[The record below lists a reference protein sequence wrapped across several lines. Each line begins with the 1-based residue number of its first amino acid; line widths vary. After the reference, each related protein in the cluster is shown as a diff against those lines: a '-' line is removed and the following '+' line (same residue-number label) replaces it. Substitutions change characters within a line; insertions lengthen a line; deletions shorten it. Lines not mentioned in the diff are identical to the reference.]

1 MFRKTVKGSEK
12 AKTVCS
18 RLRSVLVEQNSDN
31 KRLLPVLA
39 TLVRDGAQLEA
50 ALKMIK
56 AVKGKF
62 IEQLYKTQSVSSVGW
77 RSRDLSS
84 SEAALAAD
92 SAMITRSR
100 PLSFALT
107 HLARSMLLPQAL
119 ALTTRPQLARFG
131 LSSQLRGTSP
141 CSTVTVTSAS

>member
-12 AKTVCS
+12 VKTVCS
-18 RLRSVLVEQNSDN
+18 RLRSVLLEQNSDN

-62 IEQLYKTQSVSSVGW
+62 IEHDFTRHECKLNWLEVQRSVQL
-77 RSRDLSS
+77 
-84 SEAALAAD
+84 
-92 SAMITRSR
+92 
-100 PLSFALT
+100 
-107 HLARSMLLPQAL
+107 
-119 ALTTRPQLARFG
+119 
-131 LSSQLRGTSP
+131 
-141 CSTVTVTSAS
+141 